1 MPVAVHSARMTT
13 ESASGT
19 PATPPATYEAA
30 MSELEALV
38 QSMEGGNLPLDTLL
52 DGYRR
57 GAELLVFCRGRLQ
70 AVEQQIRVLEDG
82 ELKPWN

>member
-1 MPVAVHSARMTT
+1 MTN
-13 ESASGT
+13 ESASGS
-19 PATPPATYEAA
+19 PAAAPATYEAA
-30 MSELEALV
+30 MTELEGLV

-82 ELKPWN
+82 ELKAWPAQ

>member
-1 MPVAVHSARMTT
+1 MTT

-19 PATPPATYEAA
+19 PAAPAATYEAA

-57 GAELLVFCRGRLQ
+57 GTELLAFCRGRLQ

-82 ELKPWN
+82 ELKPWSA

>member
-1 MPVAVHSARMTT
+1 MTI
-13 ESASGT
+13 ESASGS
-19 PATPPATYEAA
+19 PAAPAATYEAA
-30 MSELEALV
+30 MTELEALV

-57 GAELLVFCRGRLQ
+57 GTELLAFCRGRLQ

-82 ELKPWN
+82 ELKPWTA